1 MIVYTVQTEA
11 AWKQFKKL
19 GYLEGSKE
27 NIDPDFI
34 YSYDWMVRVAK
45 KRLPHYEGNYP
56 IWVWE
61 ANNYPNRNHKAW
73 GRENSKMVILT
84 LDVPNEWIL
93 WSDISYWC
101 CAMGDSS

>member
-45 KRLPHYEGNYP
+45 KRLPYYEGNYP

-61 ANNYPNRNHKAW
+61 ANNYP
-73 GRENSKMVILT
+73 
-84 LDVPNEWIL
+84 D
-93 WSDISYWC
+93 
-101 CAMGDSS
+101 

>member
-1 MIVYTVQTEA
+1 MIVYTVQAEA

-45 KRLPHYEGNYP
+45 KGYTTTKVTILFGSGKQIIIQTEIIKLGVEKFKNGNF
-56 IWVWE
+56 
-61 ANNYPNRNHKAW
+61 N
-73 GRENSKMVILT
+73 T
-84 LDVPNEWIL
+84 
-93 WSDISYWC
+93 
-101 CAMGDSS
+101 

>member
-45 KRLPHYEGNYP
+45 KDYP
-56 IWVWE
+56 TTKVT
-61 ANNYPNRNHKAW
+61 
-73 GRENSKMVILT
+73 ILFGSGKQIIIQIEM
-84 LDVPNEWIL
+84 LKPGVEKIQKW
-93 WSDISYWC
+93 
-101 CAMGDSS
+101 